1 MAMNM
6 ELSETYY
13 QQYKT
18 NDQRNNL
25 ISPQDKKKRGSGFR
39 ALHAFVE
46 KGETTYPTPA
56 SLPKTFATAQLKFPT
71 CSQAG

>member
-1 MAMNM
+1 MEMNM

-25 ISPQDKKKRGSGFR
+25 ISPQDKKKIEDQDSEPYM
-39 ALHAFVE
+39 H
-46 KGETTYPTPA
+46 
-56 SLPKTFATAQLKFPT
+56 
-71 CSQAG
+71 